1 MDSTSHPISKRIIS
15 YDCDQPWFISVVPY
29 HGLNI
34 GKFEISD
41 VKGVKTLK
49 SSQDLCATL
58 HYGTCIKRFIDFL
71 LNTICERQ
79 QEDFH
84 SVCQKVKILQLRP
97 PQKEFWGLE
106 IQVTFSEK
114 GTKIQG

>member
-1 MDSTSHPISKRIIS
+1 MHKTSYPISKRIIS
-15 YDCDQPWFISVVPY
+15 FDCDQPWFISVVPY

-71 LNTICERQ
+71 LNIICERQ

-114 GTKIQG
+114 GTKIRG